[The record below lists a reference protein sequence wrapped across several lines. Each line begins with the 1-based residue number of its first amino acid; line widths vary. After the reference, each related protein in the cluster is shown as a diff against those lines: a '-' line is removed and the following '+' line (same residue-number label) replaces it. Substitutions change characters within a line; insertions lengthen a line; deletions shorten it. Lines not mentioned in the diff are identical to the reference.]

1 MTFNGKE
8 LSDMTAKEISH
19 VLVADT
25 DKLTP
30 EQRSWFKYLWDA
42 RKEWEWMQT
51 DEYKH
56 RNDFSGRAGNF
67 WFGSVFGNFPF
78 RLKIRLDK
86 S

>member
-30 EQRSWFKYLWDA
+30 EQHSWFKYLWDA
-42 RKEWEWMQT
+42 RKEWE
-51 DEYKH
+51 
-56 RNDFSGRAGNF
+56 
-67 WFGSVFGNFPF
+67 
-78 RLKIRLDK
+78 
-86 S
+86 

>member
-19 VLVADT
+19 ILVADT

-30 EQRSWFKYLWDA
+30 EQQSQFKYLWDA

-51 DEYKH
+51 DAYKH
-56 RNDFSGRAGNF
+56 RNDFLCGLAI
-67 WFGSVFGNFPF
+67 FGLGLLMGVCIFH
-78 RLKIRLDK
+78 
-86 S
+86 

>member
-56 RNDFSGRAGNF
+56 RNDFLVGLAI
-67 WFGSVFGNFPF
+67 FGLGLFMGIFLF
-78 RLKIRLDK
+78 A
-86 S
+86 

>member
-51 DEYKH
+51 DEYKLLV
-56 RNDFSGRAGNF
+56 GLEI
-67 WFGSVFGNFPF
+67 FGLGLFLGIFLF
-78 RLKIRLDK
+78 A
-86 S
+86 

>member
-8 LSDMTAKEISH
+8 LSDMTAEEISH
-19 VLVADT
+19 ILVADT

-30 EQRSWFKYLWDA
+30 EQHSWFKYLWDA

-56 RNDFSGRAGNF
+56 HNDFLVGLAI
-67 WFGSVFGNFPF
+67 FGLGLFMGIFLF
-78 RLKIRLDK
+78 A
-86 S
+86 

>member
-8 LSDMTAKEISH
+8 LSDMTAEEISH
-19 VLVADT
+19 VLLADT

-30 EQRSWFKYLWDA
+30 EQQSWFKYLWDA

-56 RNDFSGRAGNF
+56 RNDFLLGLVI
-67 WFGSVFGNFPF
+67 FGLGLLVGVFIFH
-78 RLKIRLDK
+78 
-86 S
+86 